1 MPALRWG
8 CTPGILFHYGVYGSS
23 GLFKLSCDRYPI
35 LFFDY
40 YEFFIGAPAVDAGD
54 RRRGIKYNGYVISFL
69 CDIFSTPS
77 FLPRLSNVQISRAIG
92 RPGDGEPRPF
102 DFYSFTGHV
111 LYKTLKL
118 PRDYSTVM
126 RKNPIFFCLFCYL
139 GSFVHFEGNKTSG
152 ETGAIQ
158 FFETEILRSVV
169 SWASPD
175 LKKCPSLYDVILRIL
190 RLILFINIFIF
201 YICIIWT
208 LWDDSLVP
216 RGSTAHYTLPY
227 VICECVVSRDYASD
241 LFVLKFLQLIL
252 FSYTHLP

>member
-23 GLFKLSCDRYPI
+23 GFFKLSCDRYPI

-40 YEFFIGAPAVDAGD
+40 CEFFIGAPAVDAGD

-69 CDIFSTPS
+69 CDMFSTPS
-77 FLPRLSNVQISRAIG
+77 FLPRLSLMCKSPGLLGGRAMESPGLLISILSQ
-92 RPGDGEPRPF
+92 DVF
-102 DFYSFTGHV
+102 FTKHTHTH
-111 LYKTLKL
+111 KI

-139 GSFVHFEGNKTSG
+139 GSFVHLKGIRLRVKPVPF
-152 ETGAIQ
+152 I

-175 LKKCPSLYDVILRIL
+175 LKKMPLTI
-190 RLILFINIFIF
+190 
-201 YICIIWT
+201 
-208 LWDDSLVP
+208 
-216 RGSTAHYTLPY
+216 
-227 VICECVVSRDYASD
+227 
-241 LFVLKFLQLIL
+241 
-252 FSYTHLP
+252 